1 MFTISMLVYDRKT
14 DVYATYDTESSL
26 LAFKDKNKAVERCS
40 YLNSYYSMPEIRFM
54 VKEV

>member
-1 MFTISMLVYDRKT
+1 MFEIYALLYDRKT
-14 DVYATYDTESSL
+14 DIFIEYKPTGLMT
-26 LAFKDKNKAVERCS
+26 FKDRYKAEDKCS